1 MEFKPLGE
9 RVLVQRLEEDT
20 KTASGIII
28 PDNAKE
34 KPLFGVV
41 KAVSKEVKLLEEGDQ
56 VAFTKYGGTEI
67 KLDGT
72 EYLILK
78 LEDILGV
85 FTPNTTKTREK
96 K

>member
-34 KPLFGVV
+34 KPLFGIV
-41 KAVSKEVKLLEEGDQ
+41 KAVSKEVKSLEEGEK
-56 VAFTKYGGTEI
+56 VAFAKYGGTEI
-67 KLDGT
+67 KLDGV

-85 FTPNTTKTREK
+85 FASNTTKTREK